1 MPCWKVL
8 FLLFFIPLLLI
19 FLISPSTV
27 SSYSL
32 DVKVSSSVKVNLSVY
47 YETLCPSC
55 ANFIV
60 KNLMSIFND
69 GLFDII
75 NLRMVPWGNAHM
87 NRVNNTIVCQ
97 NGLDECELNT
107 IQACAIN
114 VFRDVNKYY
123 GLIFCME
130 FLAIEGRHQNWQ
142 TCFDSLGLSA
152 KSVLKCYNNGTGTKL
167 EVEHGYETAHLDP
180 PQSFLP
186 WVVVNYQPLGNDYNN
201 FTTYV
206 CNAYK
211 GIVKPS
217 VCKLPAAN
225 ISSMRKASAV
235 HPVFHRGEAKN
246 LTSLGTMKIISRS
259 RKAFQK
265 GFFGFRG

>member
-1 MPCWKVL
+1 MHTQTERNTLSIEKPSGLLCITLTKMPCWKVL

-97 NGLDECELNT
+97 VRLHLLHPFFFFFQLVICQPSWVDLIKTQNAT
-107 IQACAIN
+107 IRIYMVHVMSN
-114 VFRDVNKYY
+114 LEK
-123 GLIFCME
+123 IF
-130 FLAIEGRHQNWQ
+130 
-142 TCFDSLGLSA
+142 
-152 KSVLKCYNNGTGTKL
+152 
-167 EVEHGYETAHLDP
+167 
-180 PQSFLP
+180 
-186 WVVVNYQPLGNDYNN
+186 
-201 FTTYV
+201 
-206 CNAYK
+206 
-211 GIVKPS
+211 
-217 VCKLPAAN
+217 
-225 ISSMRKASAV
+225 
-235 HPVFHRGEAKN
+235 
-246 LTSLGTMKIISRS
+246 
-259 RKAFQK
+259 
-265 GFFGFRG
+265 